1 MTTGSRQR
9 TDQGP
14 ACEPEDARA
23 ELRRILDCPKF
34 DASERNRRFLEYI
47 VNETLD
53 GQGDRIK
60 AYSIAT
66 SVFGRGDSFDPQQ
79 DAIVRIEAGRL
90 RRAVDHYY
98 LTDGRDDPV
107 RISIPVGTYVP
118 VFNRR
123 DEPAAQ
129 MHQEAEPKER
139 DHPVQ
144 NVPVHRPLI
153 CVSGFDTDCDTK
165 ESTALARVFTR
176 HIMVGLSRFTDL
188 SVIGHEALRGQGAIP
203 DITKLREDYGV
214 DFVLTGAVA
223 LAAGNLCVDALVID
237 ARNGQYIWSD
247 CIECPL
253 GQTDGAN
260 ALKEA
265 AERIV
270 RPLGQQAGVI
280 FSYRGRENSGSDPED
295 ADPFASVLRF
305 QRYAQTF
312 DQNEYEPVRKGLERA
327 IITDPGYAEAFAC
340 LSVLY
345 SSGIRFGY
353 AGVITNLTPA
363 RRAVALAQQA
373 VRLSPGSN
381 RGYLA
386 LAVAY
391 WFNGQVDSAFEVL
404 ETSRSLNPN
413 DMEVIGELGLRHAMR
428 CNWDK
433 GVALIREA
441 YHNSPALSGTYR
453 IGLSLWH
460 FAEGRF
466 EDALSEA
473 WKIGMPGV
481 IYPAIMIA
489 VSAAKLGR
497 RQEADTALRTV
508 LALKPGY
515 ADLVVRDLEY
525 RNLHP
530 DLVDLLVR
538 SLHEAGLPCAG
549 ALEKFRRARVSGG
562 TPQIRA
568 GLGGTAQ

>member
-1 MTTGSRQR
+1 MTTGSRQP
-9 TDQGP
+9 TVQVP
-14 ACEPEDARA
+14 ACEAEAARA
-23 ELRRILDCPKF
+23 ELRRILDCPLF
-34 DASERNRRFLEYI
+34 EASERNRRFLEYI

-53 GQGDRIK
+53 GQGERIK

-107 RISIPVGTYVP
+107 RISIPVGAYVP
-118 VFNRR
+118 VFTCR
-123 DEPAAQ
+123 DEPATQ
-129 MHQEAEPKER
+129 MHHEAEPKEWGPPMQS
-139 DHPVQ
+139 D
-144 NVPVHRPLI
+144 PVHRPLI
-153 CVSGFDTDCDTK
+153 YVSGFDEDCDTK
-165 ESTALARVFTR
+165 ECTALARVLTR
-176 HIMVGLSRFTDL
+176 RIVVGLARFTDL
-188 SVIGHEALRGQGAIP
+188 TVIGHESLRGQGATP
-203 DITKLREDYGV
+203 DITKLREDCGI
-214 DFVLTGAVA
+214 DFMLTGAVA
-223 LAAGNLCVDALVID
+223 LVAGHLCVDALVID

-253 GQTDGAN
+253 GQADGAN

-270 RPLGQQAGVI
+270 RPLGQQTGVI
-280 FSYRGRENSGSDPED
+280 FSYRARANSGHHSED

-312 DQNEYEPVRKGLERA
+312 DQNEWEAVRKSLEQA
-327 IITDPGYAEAFAC
+327 IITDPVYAEAFAC
-340 LSVLY
+340 LSLLY

-353 AGVITNLTPA
+353 AGVIANLNPA
-363 RRAVALAQQA
+363 HRAVALAQQA
-373 VRLSPGSN
+373 VQLSPGSN

-386 LAVAY
+386 LGVAY
-391 WFNGQVDSAFEVL
+391 WFNGQVDSAFEAL
-404 ETSRSLNPN
+404 ETSRNLNPN

-428 CNWDK
+428 CNWNE

-441 YHNSPALSGTYR
+441 YRSNPALPRSYR

-466 EDALSEA
+466 QDALSEA

-497 RQEADTALRTV
+497 RQEADAALRTV

-515 ADLVVRDLEY
+515 ADLVARDLQY

-538 SLHEAGLPCAG
+538 SLHDAGLPCAG
-549 ALEKFRRARVSGG
+549 ALETVRRARATVG
-562 TPQIRA
+562 TSRRQG
-568 GLGGTAQ
+568 GLGGRRL